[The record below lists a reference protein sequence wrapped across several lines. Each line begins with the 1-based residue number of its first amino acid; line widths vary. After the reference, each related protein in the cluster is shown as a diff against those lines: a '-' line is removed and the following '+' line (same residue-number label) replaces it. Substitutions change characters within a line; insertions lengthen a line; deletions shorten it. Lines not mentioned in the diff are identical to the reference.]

1 MNLPYFSPYAR
12 FSYEISI
19 NTILDSHM
27 QVNHIAQFHLAMIL
41 LPILQK
47 TPNSRLVLQSSE
59 LHRPISDVKFE
70 SLAELNRDIGPTKLY
85 NRTKLAQILF
95 MQALCRRA
103 ERGELGFKGA
113 NETGPWI
120 ISVHPGGVLTDQ
132 QGQAIEAYG
141 TMAKLGVAAMK
152 PLLKDPVEGG
162 CRPALFAATHEDV
175 VKDKLQ
181 GKYVSFSKV
190 LCSCFAC
197 SCLRRKLMIERKTD
211 CT

>member
-1 MNLPYFSPYAR
+1 M
-12 FSYEISI
+12 
-19 NTILDSHM
+19 LDSHM

-59 LHRPISDVKFE
+59 LHRPISDVKFI

-113 NETGPWI
+113 SETGPWI

-132 QGQAIEAYG
+132 QDQAIEAYG

-181 GKYVSFSKV
+181 GKYVRPDFH
-190 LCSCFAC
+190 
-197 SCLRRKLMIERKTD
+197 
-211 CT
+211 

>member
-1 MNLPYFSPYAR
+1 
-12 FSYEISI
+12 
-19 NTILDSHM
+19 M

-59 LHRPISDVKFE
+59 LHRPISDVKFT
-70 SLAELNRDIGPTKLY
+70 SLEELNRDIGPTKLY

-95 MQALCRRA
+95 MQALVRRA

-113 NETGPWI
+113 SETGPWI
-120 ISVHPGGVLTDQ
+120 LSVHPGGVLTDQ

-141 TMAKLGVAAMK
+141 TTAKLGVSAMK

-175 VKDKLQ
+175 VKEKLQ
-181 GKYVSFSKV
+181 GKYVRPIT
-190 LCSCFAC
+190 LCVDHVGS
-197 SCLRRKLMIERKTD
+197 
-211 CT
+211 